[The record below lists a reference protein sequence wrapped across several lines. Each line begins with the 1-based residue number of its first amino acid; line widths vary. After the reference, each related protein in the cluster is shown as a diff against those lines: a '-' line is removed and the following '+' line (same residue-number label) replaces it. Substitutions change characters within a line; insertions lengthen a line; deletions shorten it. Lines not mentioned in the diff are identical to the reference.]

1 MTNPEFSDQFD
12 ILFQNVTNNKAP
24 GLNEYEK
31 SIFLTKAQDE
41 IVLSYFNPKKNK
53 VQEGIDNSAE
63 RQIDFSM
70 LITTNKLVS
79 LSDSN
84 IIPLY
89 PLANTKQYA
98 LPTDMLVILN
108 ETLKVTRDTETKYL
122 SVFPLTFSEYT
133 SYMSKSYKRPPKNV
147 AWRVSVT
154 TTEVAKLNTDS
165 TLNPGTSI
173 AKELKAVIQLIAGSN
188 DNIAEYTIRYVR
200 RPRAIILS
208 DLEGVTMDG
217 NKKNSQKCELDPII
231 HQDILQRAVELAK
244 ASVEGSL
251 SAIIQTGAYSAT
263 DKGYITQDQQS
274 RR

>member
-53 VQEGIDNSAE
+53 VQEGIDNSSE

-70 LITTNKLVS
+70 LIKTAKLS
-79 LSDSN
+79 LFSVGN
-84 IIPLY
+84 ATPLY
-89 PLANTKQYA
+89 LLDNTAQYT
-98 LPTDMLVILN
+98 LPKDTLVILN
-108 ETLKVTRDTETKYL
+108 ETIQVKRGENINTYL
-122 SVFPLTFSEYT
+122 TVVPLTFSEYT
-133 SYMSKSYKRPPKNV
+133 YHMSKSYKRPPKNV
-147 AWRVSVT
+147 AWRVNI
-154 TTEVAKLNTDS
+154 NTQ
-165 TLNPGTSI
+165 TSE
-173 AKELKAVIQLIAGSN
+173 ATSDQSETSKAVVQLIAGSN
-188 DNIAEYTIRYVR
+188 DTITAYTIRYVK

-208 DLEGVTMDG
+208 NLEGVTMDDG
-217 NKKNSQKCELDPII
+217 KTNPQECELDPII